1 MFSIGVVMVE
11 LILGC
16 LTGGQ
21 STRNGRKFDSVY
33 RINVKDK
40 SKIFDD
46 GWKRLIKDADP
57 SIVWNSDSREVVC
70 KAAIQCKAPSSDER
84 LCTNDLL
91 PLLNKAIQ

>member
-1 MFSIGVVMVE
+1 M
-11 LILGC
+11 
-16 LTGGQ
+16 GGN
-21 STRNGRKFDSVY
+21 STVAVY
-33 RINVKDK
+33 CIYVKDK

-70 KAAIQCKAPSSDER
+70 KAAIQCMAPSSDER